1 MHRLLF
7 LLVMVSVCFIDCGGK
22 GKPEDEK
29 VQEKTQEF
37 VPGKVQEKVEDEITT
52 YPQGEQAAISNN
64 YVKWTIIAV
73 WMNMGI
79 RAPSEA
85 DITIIRKLYTDTLC
99 AVLVEMKGVE
109 YTFIFGWDNGEWKYA
124 KYELM

>member
-22 GKPEDEK
+22 EKPEDEK
-29 VQEKTQEF
+29 VQERAQEY
-37 VPGKVQEKVEDEITT
+37 VPGKAQEKTENEITT
-52 YPQGEQAAISNN
+52 YPQGEQTAISNN